1 MTKHIAAGTTL
12 AFFGFVDSG
21 GTLTGESTSAPA
33 AGSSSAMRR
42 LLGIQS
48 ASPGLPEGEDVPI
61 EGDDGALGTIT
72 FAPNTTPAFVANFG
86 AADLATEAALQQ
98 TSVWSLGGYE
108 IGALQPEDPG
118 QTNGCLIIQGKS
130 ISKDDGTSGNAIWS
144 GIILPFVSTQV
155 LGRETFEGRTAANY
169 RLKFTAQIAAHHPS
183 GITITAA
190 NLGTTGASI
199 LPFEG
204 DHPMLMHR
212 ITGDGNT
219 TVFTLPKQVAA
230 TDHIAAVV
238 NTQVLTH
245 GAGITAVANSD
256 QLTFSVAPVSNAK
269 VVVIFGFVP

>member
-33 AGSSSAMRR
+33 VNVLSPMRR

-48 ASPGLPEGEDVPI
+48 ASPGIPEGEDVVI

-86 AADLATEAALQQ
+86 AADLNTEAALQQ

-130 ISKDDGTSGNAIWS
+130 VSKDDGTSGNSIWS

-155 LGRETFEGRTAANY
+155 LGRETFEGRTAAAY

-183 GITITAA
+183 GITITAS

-204 DHPMLMHR
+204 DHPMIMDR
-212 ITGDGNT
+212 FTGNGAAT
-219 TVFTLPKQVAA
+219 SVTLTKQVAA

-245 GAGITAVANSD
+245 GAGITATANS
-256 QLTFSVAPVSNAK
+256 QTLTFSSAPASNAK
-269 VVVIFGFVP
+269 VVIIYGFVP